1 MVLACKLAEAAVI
14 EEVLGQKPVLLLD
27 DVMSELD
34 EARRSALVSYISDD
48 VQTFITT
55 ANLAYFDERM
65 LSAAQVVSLP
75 IAE

>member
-1 MVLACKLAEAAVI
+1 MI
-14 EEVLGQKPVLLLD
+14 EEVLDQKPVLLLD

-55 ANLAYFDERM
+55 ANIANFDERM
-65 LSAAQVVSLP
+65 LSAAKVVSLP